1 MPPTVGPGPTIVYN
15 TKAQR
20 ANSIYFIIVPYC
32 FVLLLEAQIARSQSN
47 NRQNEEKVWLA
58 KKNCHNIIIFG
69 VKYFCGVF

>member
-32 FVLLLEAQIARSQSN
+32 FVLLLEAQIARTIGK
-47 NRQNEEKVWLA
+47 KVWLA
-58 KKNCHNIIIFG
+58 KKINIIYINNTA
-69 VKYFCGVF
+69 VKALV